1 MTSWNLATGLEVWI
15 NYMKRS
21 HGKIKVPL
29 LKAQT
34 TANLVSE
41 AIQEQAD
48 SEAPA
53 TDGEHRSEPSCHRTE

>member
-1 MTSWNLATGLEVWI
+1 
-15 NYMKRS
+15 MKRS

-53 TDGEHRSEPSCHRTE
+53 TDGEHRSEPSCHRME